1 MPSAIISI
9 IIPNYNKGLFIG
21 ATIESIINNTFQNWE
36 LIIIDDG
43 STDGSIDLIEDF
55 VKKDNRIR
63 LIKQSNQGG
72 AQARN
77 NGLQHIHGKY
87 FLFIDADDFIAP
99 FCLENRL
106 QKAQEHENAIGWIF
120 PMQPFRDG
128 HPEEKMTTWRPP
140 SENLLEGLISHELT
154 WSTVSP
160 LWLTKAIQGKF
171 YFNPKYHRLQ
181 DVQFHTEI
189 VLSGARLKTF
199 PDAPADCFY
208 RLLSDSQSSKD
219 MFILRWISSCEMYVR
234 EYQTQVTPPLNKKI
248 FRTFLRCM
256 ETAGHFYRRN
266 QINRNAFQQ
275 ARAIVM
281 RNMPTFYHQICIRL
295 YSYVVRFPLHLPGSY
310 RLFSFLIAR

>member
-1 MPSAIISI
+1 MIEISI
-9 IIPNYNKGLFIG
+9 IIPNYNKGPFIG
-21 ATIESIINNTFQNWE
+21 ATIDSILQNTFQNWE

-43 STDGSIDLIEDF
+43 STDGSIELIEDF
-55 VKKDNRIR
+55 VKKDNRIQ

-77 NGLQHIHGKY
+77 NGLQLIQGKY
-87 FLFIDADDFIAP
+87 FLFVDADDFIAP

-106 QKAQEHENAIGWIF
+106 QKAKDFPHAIGWIF

-140 SENLLEGLISHELT
+140 QDDLLKGLIAHELS

-160 LWLTKAIQGKF
+160 LWLTSAIQGKF
-171 YFNPKYHRLQ
+171 QFNPKYHRLQ

-189 VLSGARLKTF
+189 VLSGAPLKTF
-199 PDAPADCFY
+199 PDAPADCYY
-208 RLLSDSQSSKD
+208 RLIADNQSSKD
-219 MFILRWISSCEMYVR
+219 MFILRWISSCEMYVQ
-234 EYQTQVTPPLNKKI
+234 EYKNQVLPPLNKKI
-248 FRTFLRCM
+248 LRTFLRCM
-256 ETAGHFYRRN
+256 ETAGHFYRRK

-275 ARAIVM
+275 SRAIVM
-281 RNMPTFYHQICIRL
+281 RNMPTYYHQICIRL
-295 YSYVVRFPLHLPGSY
+295 YSYVVRFPFHIPGSF